1 MTRVA
6 DIMTREVQVVR
17 ASDTVQEAA
26 RWMKELDVGAV
37 PVCDG
42 RRLIGMITDRDLAL
56 RVCAAGLSPALTH
69 VGDVMSR
76 HMRWCTEDDSA
87 VDILAGMGT
96 HQLRRLPV
104 LDADRQL
111 VGIVSLGDL
120 ATRQGAQVEHALR
133 EISAPD

>member
-1 MTRVA
+1 MTRIA
-6 DIMTREVQVVR
+6 DIMTRDVQVVR
-17 ASDTVQEAA
+17 ASDTVQRAA
-26 RWMKELDVGAV
+26 RCMKDLDVGAV

-42 RRLIGMITDRDLAL
+42 RRLIGMITDRDIAL
-56 RVCAAGLSPALTH
+56 RVCAEGLSPATTH

-76 HMRWCTEDDSA
+76 ELRWCTGDDSA
-87 VDILAGMGT
+87 VDILAGMGD
-96 HQLRRLPV
+96 HQVRRLPV

-111 VGIVSLGDL
+111 VGIVSLGDF